1 MSDSDPN
8 LTINCWVLEDDYNNL
23 FKVEIS
29 RNKDVTDLKECIK
42 AKNDHLLKDID
53 ARTLILYKVSI
64 QHSPQLAEHV
74 SALELADLRLNPC
87 DDLSEVFANGLPR
100 KHVHLVVEVPSGA
113 WLYVV
118 LSSLR

>member
-8 LTINCWVLEDDYNNL
+8 LTINCWVLEDDYEHV
-23 FKVEIS
+23 FRVEIS
-29 RNKDVTDLKECIK
+29 RNKDVVDLKEAIK
-42 AKNDHLLKDID
+42 AENGSLLKDID
-53 ARTLILYKVSI
+53 ADTLILYKVSI
-64 QHSPQLAEHV
+64 QHTPQLAEHA
-74 SALELADLRLNPC
+74 SALELADLRLKPF

-100 KHVHLVVEVPSGA
+100 KHVHPVVEIPSGA

>member
-8 LTINCWVLEDDYNNL
+8 LTIYCWVLEDDYNHV
-23 FKVEIS
+23 FPVEIS
-29 RNKDVTDLKECIK
+29 RNKDVAHLKISIK
-42 AKNDHLLKDID
+42 AENYQLLKDID
-53 ARTLILYKVSI
+53 ADTLILYKVSI
-64 QHSPQLAEHV
+64 RHSPQLAEHV
-74 SALELADLRLNPC
+74 SALELADLRLNTF

-100 KHVHLVVEVPSGA
+100 KHVHLVVEIPSGA

>member
-1 MSDSDPN
+1 MFDSDPN
-8 LTINCWVLEDDYNNL
+8 LTIYCWVLDDDYDNV

-29 RNKDVTDLKECIK
+29 RNKNVIDLKESIK
-42 AKNDHLLKDID
+42 AEIYNLLKDID
-53 ARTLILYKVSI
+53 AATLILYKVSI
-64 QHSPQLAEHV
+64 QHTPQLAEHV
-74 SALELADLRLNPC
+74 SALELADLRLHSF

-100 KHVHLVVEVPSGA
+100 KHVHLVVEIPSGA